1 MKRCTKCGEAYA
13 DKTLKFC
20 RNDGSVLQDI
30 DTEAATVMFGSNA
43 AATAE
48 TIRDSRHRRRPPKS
62 KAIDSI
68 AVLPFENAGSD
79 PNAEYLSDGITENII
94 NNLSQLPKLKVMARS
109 TVFRYKGERI
119 DPQRI
124 ADELGVRAVV
134 TGRVQQM
141 GDRLTVGIELVDA
154 ADGSQLWGERYA
166 RQMTDIFELQDEISE
181 QISTRLKLKLTK
193 SQKKHLAK
201 QYPKESEAYELYL
214 RGRYFLNKRT
224 ASDAN
229 KGIECFR
236 QALNIDSNFSL
247 AYAGLADCQTLLGDV
262 GVQALPPNEAF
273 SQAHQSATR
282 ALELDGSLAEA
293 RGTLGH
299 ISMHLFDWRRAETEL
314 RNAIELNPNYA
325 QTWLWYA
332 YYFAFTGDWPRS
344 FETIQRALE
353 LDPLSLPVN
362 TSIGELLHFA
372 GRLDDSIEQFQKV
385 IELDAYKPMPRL
397 EMGRAFETRRE
408 FSLAIAE
415 FTKGR
420 ELSGDSPESLASLAH
435 CYAVSGQP
443 NEARSL
449 LSKLDELTKTKY
461 VSSYDMALIHAA
473 LDEPEDAI
481 EWLNRG
487 CDFHD
492 GWMIYVTVD
501 PRWKPL
507 HNDSQFRDIVQRVG
521 LSV

>member
-1 MKRCTKCGEAYA
+1 
-13 DKTLKFC
+13 
-20 RNDGSVLQDI
+20 
-30 DTEAATVMFGSNA
+30 
-43 AATAE
+43 
-48 TIRDSRHRRRPPKS
+48 
-62 KAIDSI
+62 
-68 AVLPFENAGSD
+68 
-79 PNAEYLSDGITENII
+79 
-94 NNLSQLPKLKVMARS
+94 
-109 TVFRYKGERI
+109 
-119 DPQRI
+119 
-124 ADELGVRAVV
+124 
-134 TGRVQQM
+134 
-141 GDRLTVGIELVDA
+141 
-154 ADGSQLWGERYA
+154 
-166 RQMTDIFELQDEISE
+166 
-181 QISTRLKLKLTK
+181 
-193 SQKKHLAK
+193 
-201 QYPKESEAYELYL
+201 
-214 RGRYFLNKRT
+214 
-224 ASDAN
+224 
-229 KGIECFR
+229 
-236 QALNIDSNFSL
+236 
-247 AYAGLADCQTLLGDV
+247 
-262 GVQALPPNEAF
+262 
-273 SQAHQSATR
+273 
-282 ALELDGSLAEA
+282 
-293 RGTLGH
+293 
-299 ISMHLFDWRRAETEL
+299 
-314 RNAIELNPNYA
+314 
-325 QTWLWYA
+325 
-332 YYFAFTGDWPRS
+332 
-344 FETIQRALE
+344 
-353 LDPLSLPVN
+353 LSLPVN